1 MTKIIKY
8 GNFLGQGINK
18 NKKQIILLHSSR
30 LAEEYLTALKYRG
43 NRKYD
48 KIPNFFID
56 KEGKI
61 LELLNQEE
69 TSKIFNSK
77 LIDKNAITICL
88 ENLGWLQK
96 EPLKN
101 GYINWIGSIYKGKPY
116 EKKWRDFIFWDTYT
130 EEQINSTIF
139 LCKKLITE
147 FNIEKKFVGH
157 NTKINGAEKTNGI
170 LTRSNFFSDS
180 TDLNPSFDFEYFL
193 KKIEDE

>member
-8 GNFLGQGINK
+8 GNFVGEGLNK

-61 LELLNQEE
+61 LELLNQKE
-69 TSKIFNSK
+69 TSKIFNNNI
-77 LIDKNAITICL
+77 IDKNCITICL
-88 ENLGWLQK
+88 ENLGWLEK

-101 GYINWIGSIYKGKPY
+101 GYINWIGSIYKGKVY

-130 EEQINSTIF
+130 KEQIDSTIF
-139 LCKKLITE
+139 LCKKLIGE
-147 FNIEKKFVGH
+147 LNIEKKFVGH
-157 NTKINGAEKTNGI
+157 NTKINGVEKINGI

>member
-1 MTKIIKY
+1 MSKIIKY
-8 GNFLGQGINK
+8 GNFVGKDTNK
-18 NKKQIILLHSSR
+18 DKRQIILYHSSR
-30 LAEEYLTALKYRG
+30 IAEEYLTSLKYRG
-43 NRKYD
+43 NGKYE

-61 LELLNQEE
+61 LELLKPEE
-69 TSKIFNSK
+69 TSKLFNNNI
-77 LIDKNAITICL
+77 IDNNSITICL
-88 ENLGWLQK
+88 ENLGWLEK

-130 EEQINSTIF
+130 KEQTDATIF

-157 NTKINGAEKTNGI
+157 NTKINGVEKINGI
-170 LTRSNFFSDS
+170 LTRSNFFLDP